1 MIVWAILAVVIPW
14 VTGGAI
20 LAAVLARRPQ
30 SLEMIG
36 VGYLLGLVIVMASLY
51 AVLRIGG
58 GSANARWILAA
69 LAITAAAVIW
79 KTQRHATAPA
89 PEGSPAKK
97 SRGRLLLTAAIIL
110 LIFGKLVPVI
120 AATLFV
126 PMRGDDAISI
136 WLLRAKVVTV
146 LDRLPI
152 DPADAYYLGGAA
164 PAYPMFLSLAAAWVP
179 MVAGQWHETLAIL
192 PWPLTYMSLILI
204 VAGGLQRIIGKLSA
218 WIAAY
223 LVASVPLLLIH
234 ACRPGYADLPLA
246 TFLVVAVLYL
256 IEWRESRQLRDFA
269 IGLAFALT
277 AACLKREGPP
287 LALVAVA
294 GFLITS
300 LGQFRSMTRAILAT
314 AVTML
319 LGSAITCIALVDF
332 SEQSEAVAQFA
343 WQPGVAEALVRHAFE
358 WSSLGLF
365 FPLLLVGLGLLVVHR
380 SAAHRSTTLMLVLGF
395 LAFDAMVFLLTPQGR
410 FALNDQTPSRLFLQV
425 APAMILLLA
434 SSLARAKEPA

>member
-20 LAAVLARRPQ
+20 LAAVSARRPN
-30 SLEMIG
+30 SLVMIG
-36 VGYLLGLVIVMASLY
+36 VGYLLGMVIVMASLQ

-58 GSANARWILAA
+58 GSAHARWILAA
-69 LAITAAAVIW
+69 LAITGVAVIW
-79 KTQRHATAPA
+79 NSQRHATAPA
-89 PEGSPAKK
+89 PAGSPAKK
-97 SRGRLLLTAAIIL
+97 SRGRLLLIAAIIL

-126 PMRGDDAISI
+126 PVRGDDAISI
-136 WLLRAKVVTV
+136 WLLRAKVVTL
-146 LDRLPI
+146 LDQLPT
-152 DPADAYYLGGAA
+152 DPADPYYLGGAA

-192 PWPLTYMSLILI
+192 PWPLTYMSLILL
-204 VAGGLQRIIGKLSA
+204 VAGGLRPFTGKLPA

-223 LVASVPLLLIH
+223 LVASVPLLLVH

-246 TFLVVAVLYL
+246 TFLAVAVLYL
-256 IEWRESRQLRDFA
+256 IDWRESRQVRYFA
-269 IGLAFALT
+269 IGIVFALT

-294 GFLITS
+294 GFVITS
-300 LGQFRSMTRAILAT
+300 LGNFRSMTQVKLAT
-314 AVTML
+314 AVTIL
-319 LGSAITCIALVDF
+319 LASAIACICVVDF

-343 WQPGVAEALVRHAFE
+343 WQPRVAEALVRHAFV

-380 SAAHRSTTLMLVLGF
+380 SAAHRSTTLTLILGF

-434 SSLARAKEPA
+434 SSLARPKEPA